1 MSAGARRNTHLAYG
15 QKQMYTLMKCKRSKA
30 GRPAPG
36 ASSAYVQVE
45 VAQYA
50 DFDDAI
56 TARDTAN
63 ISLAAR
69 HYVMNDSGR
78 EYYDGTW
85 IQ

>member
-1 MSAGARRNTHLAYG
+1 
-15 QKQMYTLMKCKRSKA
+15 
-30 GRPAPG
+30 
-36 ASSAYVQVE
+36 

-69 HYVMNDSGR
+69 HYVMNDLGR